1 MLAEP
6 VLAMRGDR
14 FILRDETARRTLGG
28 GEVVNPFADRHRS
41 TEAGLAGRLERLRGT
56 DTSVAAC
63 AFLEL
68 APEFACDGA
77 TIAQALDLPLEEVA
91 GALARVET
99 TIAIPDAH
107 APEAHT
113 TQAKW
118 QRMADAACEVV
129 AEAHRAQ
136 PLAPGLEM
144 ESLRTQLPWE
154 VSPRVFRWCVDRL
167 VAARRLVREES
178 LVRSPEHK
186 VALAAEA
193 RALGARVE
201 GLLAEGR
208 FTPPDLPQLEG
219 ATGTPRRRLAEVL
232 GVLEAEGR
240 VVRIGPDL
248 WFARTAAEEAKA
260 LVETHCRTHGDITA
274 AIFRDLISAS
284 RKFAIAFL
292 DWCDRTGLTVRVGDL
307 RKLRR

>member
-1 MLAEP
+1 
-6 VLAMRGDR
+6 MRGDR

-28 GEVVNPFADRHRS
+28 GEVVNPFADRHRGS
-41 TEAGLAGRLERLRGT
+41 ETGLAGRLERLRGA
-56 DTSVAAC
+56 DPSVAAG

-68 APEFACDGA
+68 APEFASDGA
-77 TIAQALDLPLEEVA
+77 TIAQALNLRVEEVA
-91 GALARVET
+91 GALAGVAT
-99 TIAIPDAH
+99 AIAIPDAH

-113 TQAKW
+113 TEAKW
-118 QRMADAACEVV
+118 QRLADAACEVV
-129 AEAHRAQ
+129 AAAHRAQ

-178 LVRSPEHK
+178 LVRAPEHR

-201 GLLAEGR
+201 RLLAEGR
-208 FTPPDLPQLEG
+208 FTPPDLPQLEE
-219 ATGTPRRRLAEVL
+219 ATAIPRRRLADVL

-248 WFARTAAEEAKA
+248 WFARAAAEEAKA

-284 RKFAIAFL
+284 RKFSIAFL